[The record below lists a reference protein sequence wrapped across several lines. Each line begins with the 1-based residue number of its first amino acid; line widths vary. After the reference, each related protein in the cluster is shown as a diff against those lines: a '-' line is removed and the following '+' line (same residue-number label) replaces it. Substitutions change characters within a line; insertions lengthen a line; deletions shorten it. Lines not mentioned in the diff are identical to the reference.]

1 MDAFEFLNTD
11 NITDGEITLAL
22 IEHREAMPAKG
33 FVPSYVFAICKAAT
47 GEPVGAIDL
56 RIGYNDLLYYG
67 GHIGYHVDPAHR
79 GHRYAAKA
87 CGLLFGLAR
96 RHGMQALI
104 ITCNPDN
111 MASRRTIEYA
121 GGVLREIADLPE
133 DNDMYASGERR
144 KCIYDITL

>member
-1 MDAFEFLNTD
+1 MDAFEILQTENM
-11 NITDGEITLAL
+11 TDGEITLAL
-22 IEHREAMPAKG
+22 IEHREAVPEKG
-33 FVPSYVFAICKAAT
+33 FVPSYVFAICEVAT

-79 GHRYAAKA
+79 GHRYAARA

-96 RHGMQALI
+96 RHGMNALI

-111 MASRRTIEYA
+111 WASRRTIEHA
-121 GGVLREIADLPE
+121 GGVLREIVDLPE
-133 DNDMYASGERR
+133 DNDMYTSGERQ